1 MASAKTTAIKL
12 LKSRALRQ
20 GLIGGSPFW
29 RALWIAQFGYK
40 QFSKI
45 SKGSGEAPIS
55 FDEPLKEGEV
65 WAVVHEPEKT
75 KKGRGE
81 GRKFLIGPKRKKSRA
96 NIMTGLAL
104 GVAGEKILAAP
115 SPERINQILGED
127 VFDPPALT
135 KAQKRAAKKA
145 EKLEAKL
152 AKSDAKAAANAAKA
166 QKKSEAAEAKALKK
180 SEVAEAKAQ
189 RRLEKATAA
198 AAAKPAKLDAKV
210 QAKADA
216 AAKSKAKAD
225 AKAQAKA
232 DAAAKSKAQAD
243 AKAQAKVDAAAKS
256 KAKADAKAQA
266 KADAKASKRR
276 RIAKAAKQAKK
287 AQKAEK
293 RAAKPAAA
301 ALAKAIPNDVVDTV
315 EVDTEE

>member
-216 AAKSKAKAD
+216 AAKSKARAD

-232 DAAAKSKAQAD
+232 DAAAKSKAM
-243 AKAQAKVDAAAKS
+243 
-256 KAKADAKAQA
+256 ADAKAQA
-266 KADAKASKRR
+266 KADAKAAKRR